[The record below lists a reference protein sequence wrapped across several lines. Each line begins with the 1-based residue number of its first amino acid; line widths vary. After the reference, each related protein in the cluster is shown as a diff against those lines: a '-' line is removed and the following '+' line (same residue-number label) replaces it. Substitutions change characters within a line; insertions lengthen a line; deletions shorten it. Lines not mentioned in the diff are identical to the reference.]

1 MFYDKNSYNFSYK
14 RKILSLSVEL
24 VRQQLR
30 KLIKFCNMID
40 VGGGEKG
47 EHWISVHENSV
58 LFLVLKHCTLRFI

>member
-40 VGGGEKG
+40 VG
-47 EHWISVHENSV
+47 
-58 LFLVLKHCTLRFI
+58 L